1 MSDLRAKIS
10 ITTTLELEMAI
21 LSFSGE
27 IINEL
32 DGSFMSFE
40 FDYEVYED
48 SDMTRE
54 DVEQMGLDYASFA
67 DHEVLNYIMDN
78 LSVSLSLENV
88 EMDEE

>member
-1 MSDLRAKIS
+1 
-10 ITTTLELEMAI
+10 MAI

-32 DGSFMSFE
+32 DGSYLSFE

-48 SDMTRE
+48 AEMTRDE
-54 DVEQMGLDYASFA
+54 IVQMGEDFASFA

-78 LSVSLSLENV
+78 LSVVLNLENV
-88 EMDEE
+88 ETDLD

>member
-1 MSDLRAKIS
+1 
-10 ITTTLELEMAI
+10 MAI

-32 DGSFMSFE
+32 DGSYMEFE

-54 DVEQMGLDYASFA
+54 DVEQMGQDFASFA

-78 LSVSLSLENV
+78 LSVVLNFEHV
-88 EMDEE
+88 ETDDDD

>member
-1 MSDLRAKIS
+1 
-10 ITTTLELEMAI
+10 MAI

>member
-1 MSDLRAKIS
+1 
-10 ITTTLELEMAI
+10 MAI

-32 DGSFMSFE
+32 DGSFLSFE

-78 LSVSLSLENV
+78 LSVVLNLENV
-88 EMDEE
+88 EMDND

>member
-1 MSDLRAKIS
+1 
-10 ITTTLELEMAI
+10 MAI

-32 DGSFMSFE
+32 DGSFLSFE

-48 SDMTRE
+48 PDMTRE
-54 DVEQMGLDYASFA
+54 ELVQMGQDFASFS

-78 LSVSLSLENV
+78 LSVVLNFEDV
-88 EMDEE
+88 EMDDD

>member
-1 MSDLRAKIS
+1 
-10 ITTTLELEMAI
+10 MAI

-32 DGSFMSFE
+32 DGSYMSFE

-67 DHEVLNYIMDN
+67 DHEVLNYVMDN
-78 LSVSLSLENV
+78 LSVVLTLENV
-88 EMDEE
+88 ETDND

>member
-1 MSDLRAKIS
+1 
-10 ITTTLELEMAI
+10 MAV

-54 DVEQMGLDYASFA
+54 DVEQMGQDFASFA
-67 DHEVLNYIMDN
+67 DYEVLNYVMDN
-78 LSVSLSLENV
+78 LSVVLTLENV
-88 EMDEE
+88 ETDND

>member
-1 MSDLRAKIS
+1 
-10 ITTTLELEMAI
+10 MAI

-54 DVEQMGLDYASFA
+54 DVEQMGLDFASFA
-67 DHEVLNYIMDN
+67 DHEVLNYVLDN
-78 LSVSLSLENV
+78 LSVVLTLENV
-88 EMDEE
+88 EMEND

>member
-1 MSDLRAKIS
+1 
-10 ITTTLELEMAI
+10 MAI

-32 DGSFMSFE
+32 TGSYMEFE

-67 DHEVLNYIMDN
+67 DQEVLGYVLDN
-78 LSVSLSLENV
+78 LSVVLNLEDV
-88 EMDEE
+88 RMDEE

>member
-1 MSDLRAKIS
+1 
-10 ITTTLELEMAI
+10 MAI

-32 DGSFMSFE
+32 TGSYMEFE

-54 DVEQMGLDYASFA
+54 DVEQMGLDFASFA
-67 DHEVLNYIMDN
+67 DHEVLNYVLDN
-78 LSVSLSLENV
+78 LSVVLTLENV
-88 EMDEE
+88 ETDND

>member
-1 MSDLRAKIS
+1 
-10 ITTTLELEMAI
+10 MAI

-32 DGSFMSFE
+32 TGSYMEFE

-54 DVEQMGLDYASFA
+54 DVVQMGEDFASFA
-67 DHEVLNYIMDN
+67 DHEVLNYVMDN
-78 LSVSLSLENV
+78 LSVVLTLENV
-88 EMDEE
+88 EMEDE

>member
-1 MSDLRAKIS
+1 
-10 ITTTLELEMAI
+10 MAV

-78 LSVSLSLENV
+78 LSVVLTLENV
-88 EMDEE
+88 EMEDE

>member
-1 MSDLRAKIS
+1 
-10 ITTTLELEMAI
+10 MAI

-32 DGSFMSFE
+32 DGSFLSFE

-54 DVEQMGLDYASFA
+54 DVEQMGLDFASFA
-67 DHEVLNYIMDN
+67 DHEVLNYVLDN
-78 LSVSLSLENV
+78 LSVVLTLENV
-88 EMDEE
+88 EMEDE

>member
-1 MSDLRAKIS
+1 
-10 ITTTLELEMAI
+10 MAI

-32 DGSFMSFE
+32 DGSFLSFE

-67 DHEVLNYIMDN
+67 DHEVLNYVMDN
-78 LSVSLSLENV
+78 LSVVLTLENV
-88 EMDEE
+88 EMEDD

>member
-1 MSDLRAKIS
+1 
-10 ITTTLELEMAI
+10 MAI

-40 FDYEVYED
+40 FDYEVYQD

-54 DVEQMGLDYASFA
+54 ELVQMGEDFASFR
-67 DHEVLNYIMDN
+67 DQEVLNYIMDN
-78 LSVSLSLENV
+78 LSIVLNLENV
-88 EMDEE
+88 ETDNDD

>member
-1 MSDLRAKIS
+1 
-10 ITTTLELEMAI
+10 MAI

-32 DGSFMSFE
+32 DGSFLSFE

-54 DVEQMGLDYASFA
+54 DVEQMGQDFASFA
-67 DHEVLNYIMDN
+67 DYEVLNYVMDN
-78 LSVSLSLENV
+78 LSVVLTLENV
-88 EMDEE
+88 ETDND

>member
-1 MSDLRAKIS
+1 
-10 ITTTLELEMAI
+10 MAI

-32 DGSFMSFE
+32 DGSFLSFE

-48 SDMTRE
+48 ADMTRE

-67 DHEVLNYIMDN
+67 DHEVLNYVMDN
-78 LSVSLSLENV
+78 LSVVLTLENV
-88 EMDEE
+88 EMEDE

>member
-1 MSDLRAKIS
+1 
-10 ITTTLELEMAI
+10 MAI

-32 DGSFMSFE
+32 DGSFLSFE

-54 DVEQMGLDYASFA
+54 DVVQMGEDYASFA

-78 LSVSLSLENV
+78 LSIVLNLENV
-88 EMDEE
+88 ETDNDD

>member
-1 MSDLRAKIS
+1 
-10 ITTTLELEMAI
+10 MAI

-32 DGSFMSFE
+32 DGSFLSFE

-54 DVEQMGLDYASFA
+54 DVVQMGEDFASFA

-78 LSVSLSLENV
+78 LSIVLNLENV
-88 EMDEE
+88 ETDND

>member
-1 MSDLRAKIS
+1 
-10 ITTTLELEMAI
+10 MAV

-32 DGSFMSFE
+32 DGSFLSFE

-54 DVEQMGLDYASFA
+54 DVEQMGQDFASFA
-67 DHEVLNYIMDN
+67 DHEVLNYVMDN
-78 LSVSLSLENV
+78 LSVVLTLENV
-88 EMDEE
+88 EMEDD